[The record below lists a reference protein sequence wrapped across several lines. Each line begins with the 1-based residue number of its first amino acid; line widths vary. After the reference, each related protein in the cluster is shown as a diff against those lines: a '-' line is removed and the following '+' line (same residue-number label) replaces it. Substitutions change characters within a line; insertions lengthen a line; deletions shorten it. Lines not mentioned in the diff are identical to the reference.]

1 MTLELQHRL
10 YELVMNPPPGSK
22 IADAKEFGIDLT
34 LNLRRL
40 ALTPTE
46 RSQEME
52 GALNFIRDLQ
62 DAAAQLEQ

>member
-10 YELVMNPPPGSK
+10 YELVMNPPSGSK

-52 GALNFIRDLQ
+52 SALNFMRDLQ